1 LLLAKNRASTKLDRK
16 TNRYP
21 VQRAFAHTTQSLE
34 NIMASVLNTN
44 MASVSAQ
51 RFLSSAQNKLGVSY
65 ERLSS
70 GLRINRAQDDAAGM
84 GISQA
89 LTASIGA
96 TNMATR
102 NANDAIGVLQ
112 TAEGA
117 LTEISSMLQRFKEL
131 ATQGNNAALSEDQ
144 LAYISVEM
152 GNLAEEIGA
161 ISTRTTFNTIGL
173 LDGGTNADNG
183 LLVFQTGEATSQ
195 TITIGTS
202 DINGG
207 TGFASLG
214 ELIQY
219 DFTNPDGAGLVT
231 EPTEY
236 ATLAETID
244 QAIIEVATQRAK
256 YGAQV
261 NRLNHNVANL
271 DALYENLTAANSR
284 ILDTD
289 YANETAQLTKTQIL
303 QQAATAMLSQANAQP
318 NVVLALLK

>member
-1 LLLAKNRASTKLDRK
+1 
-16 TNRYP
+16 
-21 VQRAFAHTTQSLE
+21 
-34 NIMASVLNTN
+34 MASVLNTN

-152 GNLAEEIGA
+152 GNLATEIEA

-173 LDGGTNADNG
+173 LDGGSNTDDGA
-183 LLVFQTGEATSQ
+183 LTFQTGEATDQ
-195 TITIGTS
+195 TIEITAVN
-202 DINGG
+202 INNGA
-207 TGFASLG
+207 GFTSLG
-214 ELIQY
+214 TLITQA
-219 DFTNPDGAGLVT
+219 FTDADGAGLFNS
-231 EPTEY
+231 
-236 ATLAETID
+236 ATAYSDLAETID
-244 QAIIEVATQRAK
+244 SAIIEVATQRAK